1 MLNRIILLLACA
13 LTIAACNPED
23 QKKIAQGKPHSW
35 IDAPLNNA
43 SLPLAPV
50 NVVSHSSDLASI
62 AQVELSINGN
72 ILRTDANQDTTQSLV
87 VMNQLWSP
95 PSAGNYTL
103 LVRAKNLAGAWGES
117 AQVVVTIAG
126 NITPTPT
133 RVPIVAPNVTA
144 TPTRMPTLVPSATP
158 TNLPNVTIR
167 FTADDTTL
175 DPGQCATLQWAVTGA
190 SQVQLDNVIVNATD
204 TKRVCPQTTEIFR
217 LRVTTLDR
225 QIIERT
231 LTLTINPFTRTPTR
245 LPTVTPVP
253 QVATRTP
260 TLVPV
265 VNTGPTVG
273 APSFSATQ
281 LMYANSP
288 SCTPSRTARVQ
299 VAVAASDPNG
309 VASVTMYYR
318 VADQSQLNATSYSA
332 IPMSLSGGNWTYLLV
347 APNFGSGSYITG
359 WLQFYFVA
367 TDSLGTST
375 TTSTY
380 GSSVSLIYCGKP

>member
-1 MLNRIILLLACA
+1 
-13 LTIAACNPED
+13 
-23 QKKIAQGKPHSW
+23 
-35 IDAPLNNA
+35 
-43 SLPLAPV
+43 
-50 NVVSHSSDLASI
+50 
-62 AQVELSINGN
+62 
-72 ILRTDANQDTTQSLV
+72 
-87 VMNQLWSP
+87 
-95 PSAGNYTL
+95 
-103 LVRAKNLAGAWGES
+103 
-117 AQVVVTIAG
+117 
-126 NITPTPT
+126 
-133 RVPIVAPNVTA
+133 
-144 TPTRMPTLVPSATP
+144 
-158 TNLPNVTIR
+158 
-167 FTADDTTL
+167 
-175 DPGQCATLQWAVTGA
+175 
-190 SQVQLDNVIVNATD
+190 VIVNATD